1 MIRSAAADLP
11 PLFLQ
16 MKTIRIGITGAS
28 GFIGRHLGG
37 RIMVSE
43 ELEQVPFQREWFGQP
58 ERMKAFLASCDAVV
72 HLAAVSRHGDGDFLY
87 RVNVAMT
94 QALADAA
101 EMLDAPPV
109 ICLGSTTHIA
119 KQLPYHA
126 SKRESRRILEAS
138 RAECVT
144 LLMPNVFGPYS
155 RPFFNS
161 VVSTFCR
168 IAADGGRPEK
178 IDHAELKL
186 TYIDTL
192 CVRILN
198 AVRSQR
204 KQTVLEF
211 PHEHTVFLP
220 DLWRLLEHFA
230 RGGAPDPASCFE
242 LQLWNTFRSYR

>member
-1 MIRSAAADLP
+1 
-11 PLFLQ
+11 
-16 MKTIRIGITGAS
+16 
-28 GFIGRHLGG
+28 
-37 RIMVSE
+37 MVSGD
-43 ELEQVPFQREWFGQP
+43 LEQVPFQREWFEQP
-58 ERMKAFLASCDAVV
+58 DKLKAFLASCDTVV
-72 HLAAVSRHGDGDFLY
+72 HLAAVSRHGDGGFLY
-87 RVNVAMT
+87 RTNMALA
-94 QALADAA
+94 QALASAA
-101 EMLDAPPV
+101 EELETPPV

-138 RAECVT
+138 CAECVT
-144 LLMPNVFGPYS
+144 LLMPNAFGPYS

-178 IDHAELKL
+178 IEPAELNL

-192 CVRILN
+192 CTQILN

-220 DLWRLLEHFA
+220 DLWRLLERFA
-230 RGGAPDPASCFE
+230 QGALQIRHPVLSCSFGIRSGVTGKENRRLPLLWGSSFYTKPARRVRRTRE
-242 LQLWNTFRSYR
+242 L

>member
-1 MIRSAAADLP
+1 
-11 PLFLQ
+11 

-37 RIMVSE
+37 RIMVSGD
-43 ELEQVPFQREWFGQP
+43 LEQVPFQREWFEQP
-58 ERMKAFLASCDAVV
+58 DKLKAFLASCDTVV
-72 HLAAVSRHGDGDFLY
+72 HLAAVSRHGDGEFLY
-87 RVNVAMT
+87 RTNVALA
-94 QALADAA
+94 QALASAAA
-101 EMLDAPPV
+101 ELETPPV

-138 RAECVT
+138 CAECVT
-144 LLMPNVFGPYS
+144 LLMPNAFGPYS

-178 IDHAELKL
+178 IEAAELNL

-192 CVRILN
+192 CTQILN

-211 PHEHTVFLP
+211 LHEHTVFLP
-220 DLWRLLEHFA
+220 DLWRLLERFA
-230 RGGAPDPASCFE
+230 QGGAPDPASCFE